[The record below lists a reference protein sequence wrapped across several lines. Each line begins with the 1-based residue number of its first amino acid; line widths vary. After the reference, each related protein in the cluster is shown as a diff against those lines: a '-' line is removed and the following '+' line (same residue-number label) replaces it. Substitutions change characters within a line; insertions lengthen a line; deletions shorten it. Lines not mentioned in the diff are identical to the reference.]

1 MFPDMRVQGWLI
13 LRSQSGRNFRT
24 LDASGTRFSGLVQS
38 APPVDPSLDLGSD
51 LREVSIIEC
60 LSSEMP
66 TTIKPGDQIQD
77 IGSVPNVA
85 DAGGWKWNLLK
96 RVNNNAD
103 FTTQYYV
110 TQVVPGVDI

>member
-1 MFPDMRVQGWLI
+1 
-13 LRSQSGRNFRT
+13 
-24 LDASGTRFSGLVQS
+24 
-38 APPVDPSLDLGSD
+38 
-51 LREVSIIEC
+51 
-60 LSSEMP
+60 MP